1 MKLNLFK
8 LIFPGATRAEVW
20 ARPPATQL
28 QGGEEA
34 KEEGYVKGKGGEDQ
48 KESKRRQRGREGGK
62 RSFQG
67 VQPGGRRR
75 SSAEQREVN
84 LR

>member
-20 ARPPATQL
+20 ARPPATQV

-48 KESKRRQRGREGGK
+48 TESKRRQTSRE
-62 RSFQG
+62 
-67 VQPGGRRR
+67 
-75 SSAEQREVN
+75 AEKEG
-84 LR
+84 